1 MPVLSVSLAV
11 IALALGALAEK
22 LTQKAQAI
30 TGLVMGLA
38 RGMVAVLLL
47 AHVLPELVTEIG
59 PWALVLA
66 GAGALAPL
74 LGASLLQKPGVTLL
88 IMMGLAIHALLDGVA
103 LGLVDQGEERLPLTI
118 AIVTHR
124 LPLALFLCSYLAR
137 SQSRLGPWAGVSILA
152 VATVIGALG
161 GAALDPVSLLGSVLL
176 AVVAGML
183 LHVLFHSRQTTC
195 SPRMETIGLLAGL
208 VLGLLVPH
216 A

>member
-11 IALALGALAEK
+11 FALALGALAEK

-74 LGASLLQKPGVTLL
+74 LGASLLQKPGVTL
-88 IMMGLAIHALLDGVA
+88 
-103 LGLVDQGEERLPLTI
+103 
-118 AIVTHR
+118 
-124 LPLALFLCSYLAR
+124 
-137 SQSRLGPWAGVSILA
+137 
-152 VATVIGALG
+152 
-161 GAALDPVSLLGSVLL
+161 
-176 AVVAGML
+176 
-183 LHVLFHSRQTTC
+183 
-195 SPRMETIGLLAGL
+195 
-208 VLGLLVPH
+208 
-216 A
+216 